1 MCGVTVCDIAL
12 SVNCWYYIGARGVC
26 FVRLAVGDCYGLH
39 GSTVRGIV
47 VWVGLFIA
55 GGFSVWLQRLG
66 CSRHT
71 TGMSHLKIQLAYL
84 RR

>member
-1 MCGVTVCDIAL
+1 
-12 SVNCWYYIGARGVC
+12 
-26 FVRLAVGDCYGLH
+26 
-39 GSTVRGIV
+39 VRGIV
-47 VWVGLFIA
+47 GWVGLFIA